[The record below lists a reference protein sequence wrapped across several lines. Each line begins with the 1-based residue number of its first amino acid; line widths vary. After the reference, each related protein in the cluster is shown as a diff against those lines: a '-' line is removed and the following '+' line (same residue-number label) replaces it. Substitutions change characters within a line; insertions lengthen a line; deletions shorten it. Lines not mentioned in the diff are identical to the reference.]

1 MWEVYLE
8 QKQNEQTKPARI
20 VLKVIQQ
27 RGPVRGGG
35 GGAVIPYP
43 FNSEHSYPLS
53 LKVST
58 ALSPKIS
65 RVEFSIIP

>member
-1 MWEVYLE
+1 MVIYLGV
-8 QKQNEQTKPARI
+8 ARAR
-20 VLKVIQQ
+20 L
-27 RGPVRGGG
+27 GLSEALLGGG
-35 GGAVIPYP
+35 GGGGPVIPYP

-58 ALSPKIS
+58 ALYPKIS

>member
-1 MWEVYLE
+1 MHRVGIS
-8 QKQNEQTKPARI
+8 QTSIKEA
-20 VLKVIQQ
+20 LL
-27 RGPVRGGG
+27 GGG
-35 GGAVIPYP
+35 PVIPYP
-43 FNSEHSYPLS
+43 FNSEHSYPLF